1 MGLLLAHQP
10 PAAAN
15 NAMTEYLPY
24 MVMTDSLPFDSWVTG
39 RGITS
44 VLAYVDL
51 AGGMTSSVRRLSRD
65 FNCFTFLFFDP
76 DLTEMIFD
84 EDLDLNVYFC
94 SELKK

>member
-1 MGLLLAHQP
+1 MGLLLARQP

-44 VLAYVDL
+44 MLAYVDV
-51 AGGMTSSVRRLSRD
+51 AGGMTGSVRKLSRD
-65 FNCFTFLFFDP
+65 FNCFTFFYP
-76 DLTEMIFD
+76 DMTEMIFD

-94 SELKK
+94 SEIKK